1 MRIFKHLLPFIL
13 GVLFILLLNAALNYM
28 LIPYQFTRV
37 KVHKVETET
46 FDDLIL
52 GSSHGGTAFDP
63 TALTAE
69 TGRSSYNAC
78 AGGQFPMDNYYLLL
92 DALREH
98 APKRVIFEYDPNYW
112 ISLDPFNRT
121 ARYQESVM
129 APSAVR
135 FEYFSKLLLPGDIR
149 YVLMPWS
156 LYESGLKD
164 IRRIVAR
171 KQSDDYKNYAVE
183 PFNEKGSQACD
194 ENGFLG
200 IPDDVGGDPKIPD
213 LFYTDGME
221 HIVAK
226 NREYFE
232 KIVRLCQKKEI
243 ELVVVTTPVP
253 AATREA
259 TEGFYY
265 TAHEW
270 MKDLSTAYGFTYLDF
285 VLPSENKDALPD
297 LCEDPKGF
305 SDGEGHMHISA
316 ARNFTQ
322 VLASYL

>member
-1 MRIFKHLLPFIL
+1 MRIFKRLLPFLL
-13 GVLFILLLNAALNYM
+13 GILFIVLLNAALNYL

-37 KVHKVETET
+37 KVHKIETEG

-63 TALTAE
+63 ETLMAE
-69 TGRSSYNAC
+69 TGRSCYNAC

-98 APKRVIFEYDPNYW
+98 TPKRVIFEYDPNYW

-129 APSAVR
+129 APSTVR
-135 FEYFSKLLLPGDIR
+135 LAYFSKLLLPGDIR

-156 LYESGLKD
+156 LYDNGFED
-164 IRRIVAR
+164 IPGIVER
-171 KQSDDYKNYAVE
+171 KRSDAYKNYGVE
-183 PFNEKGSQACD
+183 PFYEKGSQACD
-194 ENGFLG
+194 ENGFLF
-200 IPDDVGGDPKIPD
+200 IPDGVGGDPKIPE
-213 LFYTDGME
+213 LFYNEGME

-226 NREYFE
+226 NRAYFE
-232 KIVRLCQKKEI
+232 KIVRLCQKEGI

-259 TEGFYY
+259 TEDFYR

-270 MKDLSTAYGFTYLDF
+270 MSDLRTAYGFTYLDF
-285 VLPSENKDALPD
+285 VLPSEDDVPLPD
-297 LCEDPKGF
+297 LCEDPDAF

-316 ARNFTQ
+316 AGRFTKE
-322 VLASYL
+322 LASLL